1 MKHTTSS
8 RLSKLGQMALG
19 KALHRELLGVLADAD
34 VVSAPVFLEESV
46 AATPVD
52 PVQNEPAQGIRK
64 RF

>member
-1 MKHTTSS
+1 
-8 RLSKLGQMALG
+8 MALG

-34 VVSAPVFLEESV
+34 VVSAPEFIEETV

-52 PVQNEPAQGIRK
+52 PTLYEPAQGNRK